1 MSHSSL
7 VLKCEIWSIKF
18 MSKFMRND
26 VPESRSQVKELKAI
40 ICQTSVYCGGDWD
53 TRKT

>member
-18 MSKFMRND
+18 MSKFMRNN
-26 VPESRSQVKELKAI
+26 VPESGNQVKELKVV
-40 ICQTSVYCGGDWD
+40 ICRTTVLLC
-53 TRKT
+53 R